1 MMYHLSNKKQ
11 FNELVEEKSYEF
23 QDLKNKINFNDLMYK
38 YITEGRSPK
47 DFSNYQ
53 NLIDLFIN
61 LRNGNISPKE
71 ILKNQ
76 IWVK

>member
-11 FNELVEEKSYEF
+11 LNELVEEKSYEF